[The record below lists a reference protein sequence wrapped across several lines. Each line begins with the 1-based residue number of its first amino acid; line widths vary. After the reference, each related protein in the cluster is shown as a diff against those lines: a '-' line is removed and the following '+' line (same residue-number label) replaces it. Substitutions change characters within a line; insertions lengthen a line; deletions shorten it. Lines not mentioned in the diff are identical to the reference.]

1 MSTRFPDDLLLPP
14 ADVRAEARLRPAKL
28 AAFVPIVVALVG
40 VAAILL
46 GGLTVRG
53 TAGTDPVITGSVQP
67 TPQQDMR
74 HVLEM
79 LDR

>member
-14 ADVRAEARLRPAKL
+14 ADVHAEARLRPAKL
-28 AAFVPIVVALVG
+28 AAFVPIVVALAG

-53 TAGTDPVITGSVQP
+53 AAGTDPVITGSVQP